1 MKNLEKEVK
10 NFKKVEK
17 IQLKITKKVKIVKNP
32 RKKPQK
38 YRKTGKKPSNISK
51 KR

>member
-1 MKNLEKEVK
+1 MEKEVK
-10 NFKKVEK
+10 NLTKVEE
-17 IQLKITKKVKIVKNP
+17 IQLKITKKVKNVKKP
-32 RKKPQK
+32 RKKTKK

>member
-1 MKNLEKEVK
+1 MEKEVK
-10 NFKKVEK
+10 NLKKVEN
-17 IQLKITKKVKIVKNP
+17 IQLKITKKVKNVKKP

-38 YRKTGKKPSNISK
+38 YPKTGKKPSNISK

>member
-1 MKNLEKEVK
+1 MWKKKE
-10 NFKKVEK
+10 NFKKAEK
-17 IQLKITKKVKIVKNP
+17 LQLKVTKKVKNVKKQ